1 MVITSILLL
10 TRIGLCFS
18 LTHMSPAVPIAA
30 SAHDGTYNSLPI
42 AASAHDGTYN
52 SSDDSDYEP
61 SHDDSAELEE
71 EVLIISLL
79 VYPHLSQVCYAV
91 LTLS

>member
-1 MVITSILLL
+1 
-10 TRIGLCFS
+10 
-18 LTHMSPAVPIAA
+18 MSPAV
-30 SAHDGTYNSLPI
+30 PI